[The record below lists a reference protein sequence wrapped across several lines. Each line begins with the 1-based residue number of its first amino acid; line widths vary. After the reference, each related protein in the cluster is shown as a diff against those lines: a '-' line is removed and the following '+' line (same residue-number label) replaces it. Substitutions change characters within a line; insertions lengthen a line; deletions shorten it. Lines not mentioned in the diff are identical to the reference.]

1 MIINASSDH
10 FLIKKSDF
18 KDLFNIMKICL
29 FLLFALAF
37 QVMATNTSAQDAI
50 IELKSNSVTVSLLI
64 SEIEKQ
70 TDYLVIYSNRE
81 VNTSR
86 TVSLKNKSDK
96 VSEYLNQTFYGT
108 DIGYDFE
115 KNYIVLSRKTKE
127 TVNILNKSI
136 QFVQQQG
143 KTVRGTVRDSNGET
157 VIGATI
163 IVKNNPSQGTITDS
177 DGNFNLSNLPDNSV
191 LQITYV
197 GMKPKEISIA
207 GKDMI
212 NIILEADTELLDE
225 VIVIGYGTQTRG
237 NLTGAISSV
246 RTENIQTTTHSS
258 LAQKLQGKVSG
269 LNIRQNSGQPGQF
282 DNNIQIRGFG
292 NPLYVIDG
300 IIRND
305 AGAFQK
311 LNPEDVESISVLKD
325 ASAAIYG
332 IGAANG
338 VIIVTT
344 NQGTKGKTTF
354 NYSMVTGLSTIT
366 DRPRQATAAEYTM
379 MLNEAALYSNPGRIS
394 SPAYTPEELQKWQK
408 GTLAG
413 YEGTDW
419 WNLTMKDFS
428 TQTQHN
434 LSASG
439 GNENITYY
447 IGLEYVKDNGML
459 QSGDLGYDRAN
470 LRSNV
475 TANLTTNLRVR
486 VNIAGL
492 YDKAYQPGESFEQIS
507 RNTIVT
513 LPTEYP
519 YANNNVDYPA
529 TTNLGVTP
537 LAASQ
542 RELTG
547 FNESE
552 NRNLQSSF
560 ELKYTVPFITD
571 LIVTAL
577 GSYDQG
583 NYLNK
588 NLYKAFYTYT
598 YDTERDTYNSIFQ
611 RPDQNLYNQSTV
623 NNTYMLRLGADYHAT
638 IGSNHDIKL
647 MLVAEQYKGW
657 YRGLEGRRYYGD
669 FFTNDQLRFAN
680 EANQTTNGWE
690 DLNSRISYIGRVNY
704 AFNQKYLIDFAFNYN
719 GSYRY
724 HPDNRFGFF
733 PVVSGAW
740 RVSEEDFLKNNVAAL
755 SNLKLRMS
763 YGILG
768 TDAGNP
774 FQYLPGFTFGGTSF
788 WEFKNGTQLNGLQSP
803 ALTNNLLSWL
813 TNETADIGFDMS
825 LWNGRFDM
833 NFDVYNREQKGLLA
847 TRAVS
852 LPNTFGT
859 TLPQENLNS
868 NRQTGFDLELG
879 HRNNINGFNYEI
891 RGNMN
896 WARTMIRHR
905 ERGPFQSQYESW
917 LSNDA
922 PDRWTNYVRGY
933 QTDGQFT
940 TFEEIN
946 NSPLQQFQSIR
957 ELPGDYRFK
966 DINNDGII
974 DDNDAVIPYEFGTT
988 PLLNFGLMLTLN
1000 WKGFD
1005 TAILL
1010 QGASGYTV
1018 RYTETLAEWFWF
1030 SGSLPAYFMDRW
1042 HQADPYNINSEWISG
1057 KWPAPRPNATQPMQ
1071 KGVESDL
1078 WRRDA
1083 TYVRLKNLEIGY
1095 TFKPKVLELIK
1106 VQRLRVYTNAFNLLT
1121 WTKDP
1126 LVKKLDPEKTAGSG
1140 TATYGH
1146 NYPLTKNFNI
1156 GLNVTF

>member
-1 MIINASSDH
+1 MKNSKTVNGWSDH
-10 FLIKKSDF
+10 PLKKTFLIMR
-18 KDLFNIMKICL
+18 IIV
-29 FLLFALAF
+29 FLLLATILQTYANDAYSQRTKLSLNF
-37 QVMATNTSAQDAI
+37 NNTELELVLDAI
-50 IELKSNSVTVSLLI
+50 ENQ
-64 SEIEKQ
+64 SEFFFLYNEK
-70 TDYLVIYSNRE
+70 LVDVHR
-81 VNTSR
+81 
-86 TVSLKNKSDK
+86 K
-96 VSEYLNQTFYGT
+96 VSVKANDQAITEILNGLFEGT
-108 DIGYDFE
+108 DVEYSIVDR
-115 KNYIVLSRKTKE
+115 KIVLAPE
-127 TVNILNKSI
+127 DINEA
-136 QFVQQQG
+136 VQQQRSVSG
-143 KTVRGTVRDSNGET
+143 KVTDRAGLPLPGVTVVIKGTTQGTVTNNNGDYSLTNIAED
-157 VIGATI
+157 VI
-163 IVKNNPSQGTITDS
+163 
-177 DGNFNLSNLPDNSV
+177 
-191 LQITYV
+191 LQFSFV
-197 GMKPKEISIA
+197 GMKTQEIPVAGNSSINVTMA
-207 GKDMI
+207 EDAIGI
-212 NIILEADTELLDE
+212 EE
-225 VIVIGYGTQTRG
+225 VVAIGYGTQTKG

-246 RTENIQTTTHSS
+246 KTERIQTTTHSS

-311 LNPEDVESISVLKD
+311 LNPEDIESISVLKD

-344 NQGTKGKTTF
+344 NQGTKGKTKF
-354 NYSMVTGLSTIT
+354 NYTMATGLSTIT
-366 DRPRQATAAEYTM
+366 DRTRQATAAEYTI

-394 SPAYTPEELQKWQK
+394 SPAFTQEELQKWQE
-408 GTLAG
+408 GILPG

-419 WNLTMKDFS
+419 WKLTMKDFS

-434 LSASG
+434 LSANG

-447 IGLEYVKDNGML
+447 IGLEYVNDNGL
-459 QSGDLGYDRAN
+459 LRSGDIGYDRAN

-475 TANLTTNLRVR
+475 TASLTKNLRVR
-486 VNIAGL
+486 VNIAGM
-492 YDKAYQPGESFEQIS
+492 YDKAYQPGESFQQIA

-519 YANNNVDYPA
+519 YANNNPLYPA

-547 FNESE
+547 FNENE

-560 ELKYTVPFITD
+560 ELKYTVPFIKNLVLTG
-571 LIVTAL
+571 L

-598 YDTERDTYNSIFQ
+598 YDAEMDSYNSILR

-623 NNTYMLRLGADYHAT
+623 NNTYMLRLGADYNIS
-638 IGSNHDIKL
+638 IGSKHDIKL
-647 MLVAEQYKGW
+647 MLIGEQYKGW
-657 YRGLEGRRYYGD
+657 HRGLEGRRYYGD
-669 FFTNDQLRFAN
+669 FFTNDQLRFAT

-690 DLNSRISYIGRVNY
+690 DRNSRISYIGRLNY
-704 AFNQKYLIDFAFNYN
+704 AFAQKYLVDFAFNYN

-733 PVVSGAW
+733 PVISGAW
-740 RVSEEDFLKNNVAAL
+740 RVSEEKFLKNTENVI
-755 SNLKLRMS
+755 SNLKLRGS
-763 YGILG
+763 YGVLG
-768 TDAGNP
+768 TDAGDP

-788 WEFKNGTQLNGLQSP
+788 WEFKNGSQLNGLQSL

-813 TNETADIGFDMS
+813 TNETADLGFDLS
-825 LWNGRFDM
+825 LWNGKLDI
-833 NFDVYNREQKGLLA
+833 NFDAYNREQKGLLA

-879 HRNNINGFNYEI
+879 HRNSINEFKYEI
-891 RGNMN
+891 RGNLN
-896 WARTMIRHR
+896 WARTMIRYR
-905 ERGPFQSQYESW
+905 ERGPFQSQYDRW
-917 LSNDA
+917 LSGDA
-922 PDRWTNYVRGY
+922 PNRWTNNVRGY
-933 QTDGQFT
+933 QTESQFT
-940 TFEEIN
+940 SFDEIN

-957 ELPGDYRFK
+957 ELPGDYKFK

-974 DDNDAVIPYEFGTT
+974 DDKDAVVPYKFGTT
-988 PLLNFGLMLTLN
+988 PLLNFGFMLNLG

-1005 TAILL
+1005 AAMLI
-1010 QGASGYTV
+1010 QGAGGYTV
-1018 RYTETLAEWFWF
+1018 RYTETLSEWFWY
-1030 SGSLPAYFMDRW
+1030 SGSLPAYFIDRW
-1042 HQADPYNINSEWISG
+1042 RQADPYDIKSEWISG
-1057 KWPAPRPNATQPMQ
+1057 EWPAPRPNATQPMQ

-1083 TYVRLKNLEIGY
+1083 TYVRLKNLEVGY
-1095 TFKPKVLELIK
+1095 TFQPEILELIK
-1106 VQRLRVYTNAFNLLT
+1106 VQRLRIYSNAFNLLT

-1126 LVKKLDPEKTAGSG
+1126 LVKKLDPEKTAGPG

-1146 NYPLTKNFNI
+1146 NYPLTRNFNI

>member
-1 MIINASSDH
+1 MNKNNSSGNL
-10 FLIKKSDF
+10 LIKKIPINHF
-18 KDLFNIMKICL
+18 LLIMRTTI
-29 FLLFALAF
+29 FLLFTCVF
-37 QVMATNTSAQDAI
+37 CSMA
-50 IELKSNSVTVSLLI
+50 ELSYTQNARVTINKRNATIKEILN
-64 SEIEKQ
+64 EIEKQ
-70 TDYLVIYSNRE
+70 TDYLFIYNDEVNANEKVSVKAKQEAVSSVLNSMLKDKDIKYSMEGNHIILSTNKNESPENQIEANTQQQQKKRISGTVLDENGQPIIGANIIEVGTTNGTVTDMDGKFTLDVSDNATIRISYIGYLEQE
-81 VNTSR
+81 VNTSG
-86 TVSLKNKSDK
+86 KNT
-96 VSEYLNQTFYGT
+96 LNITLVEDTQT
-108 DIGYDFE
+108 
-115 KNYIVLSRKTKE
+115 
-127 TVNILNKSI
+127 
-136 QFVQQQG
+136 
-143 KTVRGTVRDSNGET
+143 
-157 VIGATI
+157 
-163 IVKNNPSQGTITDS
+163 
-177 DGNFNLSNLPDNSV
+177 
-191 LQITYV
+191 
-197 GMKPKEISIA
+197 
-207 GKDMI
+207 
-212 NIILEADTELLDE
+212 LEE
-225 VIVIGYGTQTRG
+225 VVVVGYGTQKKI
-237 NLTGAISSV
+237 NLTGSISSV
-246 RTENIQTTTHSS
+246 RTENIQTATHSS
-258 LAQKLQGKVSG
+258 LAQKLQGKVAG

-300 IIRND
+300 VIRND

-311 LNPEDVESISVLKD
+311 LNPEDIESISVLKD

-354 NYSMVTGLSTIT
+354 NYSAVVGTSAIT
-366 DRPRQATAAEYTM
+366 DRVRQATAAEYTM

-394 SPAYTPEELQKWQK
+394 SPAFEREELQKWQD
-408 GTLAG
+408 GTLPG

-419 WNLTMKDFS
+419 WKLTMKDFS

-434 LSASG
+434 LSANG
-439 GNENITYY
+439 GNENVTYY

-475 TANLTTNLRVR
+475 TANLTKDLRVR

-492 YDKAYQPGESFEQIS
+492 YDKAYQPGESFQQIA

-519 YANNNVDYPA
+519 YANNNPLYPA

-547 FNESE
+547 FNENE
-552 NRNLQSSF
+552 NRNLQSSL
-560 ELKYTVPFITD
+560 ELKYTVPFLKNLVITG
-571 LIVTAL
+571 L

-583 NYLNK
+583 TYLNK

-598 YDTERDTYNSIFQ
+598 YNAETDTYNPIFR

-623 NNTYMLRLGADYHAT
+623 NNTYMLRIGADYNIV
-638 IGSNHDIKL
+638 IGADHDVKL

-657 YRGLEGRRYYGD
+657 LRGLEGRRYYGD

-690 DLNSRISYIGRVNY
+690 DQNARISYIGRLNY
-704 AFNQKYLIDFAFNYN
+704 AFAQKYLIDFAFNYN

-740 RVSEEDFLKNNVAAL
+740 RISEENFLKNNDVI
-755 SNLKLRMS
+755 SNLKLRAS
-763 YGILG
+763 YGVLG

-774 FQYLPGFTFGGTSF
+774 FQYLPGFTFGGPSF
-788 WEFKNGTQLNGLQSP
+788 WEFTNGTQLNGLQSP

-813 TNETADIGFDMS
+813 TNETTDIGFDLS
-825 LWNGRFDM
+825 LWNGKLDVT
-833 NFDVYNREQKGLLA
+833 FDVYNREQKGLLA

-905 ERGPFQSQYESW
+905 ERGPFQSQYDRW

-922 PDRWTNYVRGY
+922 PNRWTNFVRGY

-940 TFEEIN
+940 SFEEIN

-966 DINNDGII
+966 DRNNDGII
-974 DDNDAVIPYEFGTT
+974 NNNDGVVPYKFGAT
-988 PLLNFGLMLTLN
+988 PLLNFGLMLNLN

-1005 TAILL
+1005 AAILF

-1042 HQADPYNINSEWISG
+1042 HQADPYDINSEWIPG
-1057 KWPAPRPNATQPMQ
+1057 KWPAPRPNATQTMQ
-1071 KGVESDL
+1071 KEVESDL

-1095 TFKPKVLELIK
+1095 TFKPEILELIK

-1126 LVKKLDPEKTAGSG
+1126 LVKKLDPEKTAGPG